1 MDYGIKELYSVVL
14 KSTYNMEIGG
24 QTYEPGEVVM
34 RFDKLL
40 IAHMSEDKIMSSARG
55 GVNNNSL
62 ITWDNTRDVQFMCE
76 QGVLSKTGLALL
88 SRSNL
93 VHKNEDEK
101 ISVPIVGEEID
112 PENGL
117 ITLKYKPN
125 GTGYIYDLE
134 SGKKLY
140 SNLTE
145 QTYSAENS
153 VIADYE
159 FDYSNG
165 SDILEVGHRLFNGYL
180 KLEGKMRLKDDSDGH
195 DKTVIMTIPQIK
207 ITSSLTMRLGKNA
220 NPTVGNF
227 SFIGYPVGMRGAQK
241 VVSFEILNDDIDS
254 DFGMV

>member
-1 MDYGIKELYSVVL
+1 MDYGIKELYSVAL
-14 KSTYNMEIGG
+14 KATYKMEIGG
-24 QTYEPGEVVM
+24 IVYEPGEVVM
-34 RFDKLL
+34 RFDKIL
-40 IAHMSEDKIMSSARG
+40 IAHVSEDKTMSSARG
-55 GVNNNSL
+55 GAGNPSL

-88 SRSNL
+88 SRSKL
-93 VHKNEDEK
+93 VNKTKGEK
-101 ISVPIVGEEID
+101 ISVPIVGEEIE

-145 QTYSAENS
+145 RTYSAENS

-165 SDILEVGHRLFNGYL
+165 GDVLEIGHRLFNGYL

-195 DKTVIMTIPQIK
+195 DKTAIVTIPQIK

-227 SFIGYPVGMRGAQK
+227 SFIGYPVGQRGAQQ
-241 VVSFEILNDDIDS
+241 VMSIQILNDDIDS

>member
-1 MDYGIKELYSVVL
+1 MDYGIKELYSVAL
-14 KSTYNMEIGG
+14 KATYKMEIGG
-24 QTYEPGEVVM
+24 IVYEPGEVVM

-40 IAHMSEDKIMSSARG
+40 IAHVSEDKTMSSARG

-88 SRSNL
+88 SRSKL
-93 VHKNEDEK
+93 VHKNEGEK
-101 ISVPIVGEEID
+101 ISVPIIGEEID
-112 PENGL
+112 SENGL

-145 QTYSAENS
+145 QTYPAENS

-159 FDYSNG
+159 FDYVNG
-165 SDILEVGHRLFNGYL
+165 SDTLEVGHRLFNGYL

>member
-1 MDYGIKELYSVVL
+1 MDYGIKELYSVAL
-14 KSTYNMEIGG
+14 KATYKMEIGG
-24 QTYEPGEVVM
+24 ITYEPNEVVM

-40 IAHMSEDKIMSSARG
+40 IAHVSEDKTMSSARG

-88 SRSNL
+88 SRSKL
-93 VHKNEDEK
+93 VHKNEGEK
-101 ISVPIVGEEID
+101 ISVPIVGEEIE

-117 ITLKYKPN
+117 ITLKYRPN

-145 QTYSAENS
+145 QTYPAENS

-195 DKTVIMTIPQIK
+195 DKTAIVTIPQIK

-227 SFIGYPVGMRGAQK
+227 SFIGYPVGQRGAQQ
-241 VVSFEILNDDIDS
+241 VMSIQMLNDDIDS